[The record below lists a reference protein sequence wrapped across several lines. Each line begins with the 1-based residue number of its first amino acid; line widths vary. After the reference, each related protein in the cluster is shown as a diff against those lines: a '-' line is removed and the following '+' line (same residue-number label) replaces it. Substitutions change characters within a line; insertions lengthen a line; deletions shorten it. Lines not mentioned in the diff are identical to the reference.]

1 MKKKYKTF
9 SLCVLVFAVIL
20 AGCSSKKETNTPQD
34 KSSQEENDQTGS
46 TEIQENEDIKVE
58 TTYGVLSY
66 PYGFEEIV
74 DCVKEEAGDVEKYI
88 FYAVVNEEKIKVYTI
103 TFSEESLNDSG
114 EILGTIQSSS
124 DAPVNVYFL
133 PENEIVND
141 DMTDDDKNTVY
152 AAQETAN
159 DIIASLNDLSEF
171 VPGTD

>member
-1 MKKKYKTF
+1 M
-9 SLCVLVFAVIL
+9 
-20 AGCSSKKETNTPQD
+20 
-34 KSSQEENDQTGS
+34 
-46 TEIQENEDIKVE
+46 
-58 TTYGVLSY
+58 
-66 PYGFEEIV
+66 
-74 DCVKEEAGDVEKYI
+74 DCEKEEAGDVEKYI

-114 EILGTIQSSS
+114 EILGTIQRSS

-159 DIIASLNDLSEF
+159 DIIASLNNLSEF
-171 VPGTD
+171 VSGTD